1 MAKNVT
7 TTTEPTYCAAG
18 DVARVLNKPLVYFT
32 ANTTPTVTSVNNYIL
47 EAEEIVDKDTQSAY
61 RARKVTNEYHT
72 VARNTPYYAQT
83 GYRVR
88 LNYKFIRELS
98 DGAGDKLEV
107 WNGTA
112 YENYLTTKTEGRG
125 NDFWLDYEN
134 GVLYI
139 RGMFLTQREKGIRVT
154 YRYGEEVVPANIK
167 LATALQVA
175 ILLLVNEDN
184 SFILNETGETRNM
197 GYDQRIAQYDKKY
210 RRIVFNQEQDLF
222 VC

>member
-1 MAKNVT
+1 MQ
-7 TTTEPTYCAAG
+7 
-18 DVARVLNKPLVYFT
+18 DVARVMNKPLGYFT
-32 ANTTPTVTSVNNYIL
+32 ESTVPSDAAVNDYIL
-47 EAEEIVDKDTQSAY
+47 EAEEVVDNDTQTAS
-61 RARKVTNEYHT
+61 RIRKVTNEYHT
-72 VARNTPYYAQT
+72 VERNTPYYTQT
-83 GYRVR
+83 GYRVK
-88 LNYKFIRELS
+88 LNYKFIRELDDS
-98 DGAGDKLEV
+98 AGDKLEI
-107 WNGTA
+107 WNGTT

-125 NDFWLDYEN
+125 NDFWLDYES

-139 RGMFLTQREKGIRVT
+139 RGMFLTQREKGIRLT
-154 YRYGEEVVPANIK
+154 YRYGKAEVSKNIQ

-197 GYDQRIAQYDKKY
+197 GYDQRVAQYDKKY